1 MEAVVGKSFSMP
13 SGLET
18 FTEFLSTFDLS
29 AKTFKPK
36 CTLLITKKNP
46 QKPDPCT
53 LYKLQ
58 RCAR

>member
-1 MEAVVGKSFSMP
+1 MP